1 MPDWQNDSDSRAP
14 TCQQFD
20 ASSRSAPQW
29 PAEQR
34 RRPAAR
40 RIRLP
45 TAETRRRGGCGR
57 CGRRM
62 VAVTI
67 VLQSCGGRREEE
79 GADSITDAP
88 DDELLAPLCRVGP
101 GVPFWVLVI
110 DLFRN
115 SEILK
120 LLRYVW

>member
-1 MPDWQNDSDSRAP
+1 
-14 TCQQFD
+14 
-20 ASSRSAPQW
+20 
-29 PAEQR
+29 
-34 RRPAAR
+34 
-40 RIRLP
+40 
-45 TAETRRRGGCGR
+45 
-57 CGRRM
+57 M

-79 GADSITDAP
+79 GADRITDAP
-88 DDELLAPLCRVGP
+88 DDELLAPLCPVGP

-120 LLRYVW
+120 LLRFQCSNRLGLSIVAIA